1 MHHYCTVLPLH
12 LENMKHTVGRTVR
25 RGWGFLMDIKNSLC
39 INAGNRLHNSSIRG
53 PVPPTRAACQAGP
66 VLSTAHLSCGNWQ
79 HIPLNLR
86 EARAHTHARTCT
98 HMQAQTHAQAHTR
111 KHMHLRT
118 QTDTHKCMCART
130 YKNRITCTHF
140 WNIAH
145 SNTQTQLTYALII
158 DTQTHT
164 N

>member
-86 EARAHTHARTCT
+86 EARAHTCT
-98 HMQAQTHAQAHTR
+98 HMHAHAGTNACTGSHTQTHACAHANRHTQ
-111 KHMHLRT
+111 MHVCGH
-118 QTDTHKCMCART
+118 TH
-130 YKNRITCTHF
+130 THS
-140 WNIAH
+140 H
-145 SNTQTQLTYALII
+145 
-158 DTQTHT
+158 TQTHT
-164 N
+164 HTYTPNSAKLMSTQ